1 MTRVRYE
8 QLHRDG
14 VRVDPNWY
22 KVRECVL
29 QGYHVELKFC
39 DLKTEVLA
47 EGCEMRCHVPN
58 APRCDVFLQAFFHLF
73 FDASPGLYKC
83 RESLFDTTACWICPS
98 LLTLNISYFFDFR
111 VVPVH

>member
-47 EGCEMRCHVPN
+47 EG
-58 APRCDVFLQAFFHLF
+58 
-73 FDASPGLYKC
+73 
-83 RESLFDTTACWICPS
+83 
-98 LLTLNISYFFDFR
+98 
-111 VVPVH
+111 